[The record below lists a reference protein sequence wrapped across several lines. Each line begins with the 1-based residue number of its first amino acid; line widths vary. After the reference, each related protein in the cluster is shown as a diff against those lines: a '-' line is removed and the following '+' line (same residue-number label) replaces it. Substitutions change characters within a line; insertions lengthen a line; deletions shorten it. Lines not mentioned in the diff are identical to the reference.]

1 MILEIS
7 VDLLFKEMDDQW
19 SISWLANK
27 EIKGKNSYTGK
38 ICIDLLLF
46 VKYLIIFHIFET
58 WVWETQVS
66 LLTLFSETWIYW
78 KNNIYICC
86 AIFLWNL
93 SFQLMIDLYIFQK

>member
-19 SISWLANK
+19 STSWHANK

-46 VKYLIIFHIFET
+46 VKYLIIFRIFEKLEFIEKIT
-58 WVWETQVS
+58 FKFVVLFFYGIWV
-66 LLTLFSETWIYW
+66 F
-78 KNNIYICC
+78 N
-86 AIFLWNL
+86 
-93 SFQLMIDLYIFQK
+93 